1 MSTSENTRDVK
12 KVSVNYSNKVM
23 LFLQA
28 FLTALALNTE
38 LGVIEGDMD
47 GIGNVVLSQIYAFM
61 DQVESGISGKGF
73 YLTILS
79 VMLFGIYTWISCKKK
94 VFPESKHVLLGAFLS
109 IMYTGGMAYWYG
121 GSLLLLYSFPIN
133 WLRGVVLLFGMY
145 FFYVNMI
152 EILHYI
158 LHAKLEKAGSNTE
171 KNRKVLQLY
180 RKYHFWVTWGII
192 MLVWFIHLMLRYP
205 GAMSYDNWEQLKYY
219 YGLMK
224 YTTAQPIFHTWL
236 FGSFIR
242 IGIKLGGPNVG
253 LFLFVLMQ
261 SLIMSAVLAWTLEL
275 MKRWNT
281 ASWIRK
287 LTFAV
292 YCVAPYFV
300 GYAAFP
306 IKDYLYTAFLVL
318 LVCLMA
324 EWMILRGQFWQHIG
338 KNVLW
343 IVGTTLMI
351 LCRKNGIYLYFVV
364 ATVVLVQMGLH
375 KMKSAKDTADS
386 RQPEAD
392 KRKKSAAWKQWMRT
406 AGRKLI
412 VVCLPFVLVFVVEGI
427 ITQVYHVEKDSPK
440 EMFSLPFQQTA
451 RYVKEY
457 GNELPEDEKEAIAQ
471 ILNYDSLAE
480 VYDPMTADPVKGT
493 YHSES
498 TRDLVTYF
506 KVWLKEFFKH
516 PLCYVEATWN
526 QSYYVFAPYRD
537 NVVYNKDC
545 MVGSVLEVN
554 SDHYSWLNFQIPEK
568 MEGLANVTVKLYSL
582 LTTAPV
588 IGMFSNVAF
597 YVILM
602 FVLLHFIRL
611 GKNKR
616 AFFVM
621 LPAVISFLFVLL
633 APQIQGQPRYAFPII
648 YTMPLMI
655 AFYQRTGKA

>member
-1 MSTSENTRDVK
+1 MKSADDRYNPKSCRFSKEW
-12 KVSVNYSNKVM
+12 M
-23 LFLQA
+23 FLQA

-38 LGVIEGDMD
+38 LGVANDEID
-47 GIGNVVLSQIYAFM
+47 GISNVLLARLYALFAQI
-61 DQVESGISGKGF
+61 E
-73 YLTILS
+73 
-79 VMLFGIYTWISCKKK
+79 FGIRSRGFFLTVLTAALFVGYMWISQKKR
-94 VFPESKHVLLGAFLS
+94 FFSTEKHAALAAFLTA
-109 IMYTGGMAYWYG
+109 MYTGGMAYWYG
-121 GSLLLLYSFPIN
+121 GSLSLLYSFQIN
-133 WLRGVVLLFGMY
+133 RIRSIVLLVGMY
-145 FFYVNMI
+145 FFY
-152 EILHYI
+152 
-158 LHAKLEKAGSNTE
+158 LHAIEGMHYMLHKKTENAGTVAEKKGKWVSMYQ
-171 KNRKVLQLY
+171 KSS
-180 RKYHFWVTWGII
+180 FWITWGIL
-192 MLVWFIHLMLRYP
+192 MLAWLVHLILRYP
-205 GAMSYDNWEQLKYY
+205 GAMSYDNWAQLRYY
-219 YGLMK
+219 YGFET

-242 IGIKLGGPNVG
+242 LGVKLGSSNVG

-261 SLIMSAVLAWTLEL
+261 TLIMSAVLAWTLEL
-275 MKRWNT
+275 MKRWNA

-292 YCVAPYFV
+292 YCVAPYFA

-324 EWMILRGQFWQHIG
+324 EWMILRDQFWQHIG

-364 ATVVLVQMGLH
+364 VTVVLVQMGLH
-375 KMKSAKDTADS
+375 KMKGAKDTADS

-392 KRKKSAAWKQWMRT
+392 KREKSAAWKQWMCT
-406 AGRKLI
+406 AGRKWI

-457 GNELPEDEKEAIAQ
+457 GDEISEEEREIIAKV
-471 ILNYDSLAE
+471 LDYDSLAE
-480 VYDPMTADPVKGT
+480 IYEPMTADPVKTT
-493 YHSES
+493 YRSGS
-498 TRDLVTYF
+498 AGDLTAYF
-506 KVWLKEFFKH
+506 KVWLKEFFRH

-526 QSYYVFAPYRD
+526 QNYYVFAPYVD
-537 NVVYNKDC
+537 NVVYNKNC
-545 MVGSVLEVN
+545 LVGSELEY
-554 SDHYSWLNFQIPEK
+554 DKEYYSWLNFQIPEK

-611 GKNKR
+611 EKNKR